1 MHNLLKD
8 IRYSLRSLAK
18 HPGFTVVAVLTLGLG
33 IGVNTAILSTI
44 NGFILRPINVP
55 RASEVV
61 MPFWGS
67 KQKAEVW
74 GDFSYANYVDLR
86 DQNKSFSGL
95 LAWNMA
101 QAGIS
106 ESASRDAIGGRQA
119 ELAWGEVVSSNYFSV
134 LELNPSLGRGFLPE
148 DDRSQGSAPVVVL
161 GYKFWQRRFNS
172 DPSIIGRNLYLNGTP
187 FTVIGVGPKNYEGV
201 KFAIR
206 QDFWV
211 PLMQQAK
218 FFGGD
223 PAWEKERSWNDLKLL
238 GRLKPGV
245 TMKQAE
251 ADLNIVAENLAS
263 LYPDKAKDT
272 KIQVV
277 SEQDGR
283 FDEISKW
290 FRYAAL
296 ISLCISGLVLLVAC
310 ANVANLMLARA
321 TSRTK
326 EIGIRLA
333 IGAGRTHIIR
343 QLLTES
349 MILALFGGIVGWGL
363 AYWGTNLV
371 HSSIPPLPYP
381 INLDVNPDL
390 AVLKWMFG
398 VSVVTGFIFGL
409 APAVIASRQDLVS
422 VLKSEV
428 KVNLGRGLTRR
439 LNLRAAL
446 VVAQLAISIVVLVC
460 AGLFLRSLSKAVK
473 TDPGFSVE
481 NW

>member
-1 MHNLLKD
+1 MQNLLKD

-18 HPGFTVVAVLTLGLG
+18 HPGFTVVAVITLGLG

-67 KQKAEVW
+67 KQKSEVW

-86 DQNKSFSGL
+86 DQNKSLSGL

-106 ESASRDAIGGRQA
+106 ESASRDSLGGRQA

-187 FTVIGVGPKNYEGV
+187 FTIIGVGPKNYEGV

-223 PAWEKERSWNDLKLL
+223 PAWEKERSWADLKLL

-263 LYPDKAKDT
+263 LYPDKARDT

-290 FRYAAL
+290 FKYAAL

-310 ANVANLMLARA
+310 ANVANLMRRFPALVMGIFAGVALVLASIGIYGVVSYSVSQQTHFIGVRMALGASPADILKMVMKQGVRLALLGVGIGVGASLGVTRLLNDLLFGVKTTDAATFAMVTGTLFIVALLACYLPARRA
-321 TSRTK
+321 TK
-326 EIGIRLA
+326 VDPLV
-333 IGAGRTHIIR
+333 
-343 QLLTES
+343 
-349 MILALFGGIVGWGL
+349 ALR
-363 AYWGTNLV
+363 Y
-371 HSSIPPLPYP
+371 
-381 INLDVNPDL
+381 
-390 AVLKWMFG
+390 
-398 VSVVTGFIFGL
+398 
-409 APAVIASRQDLVS
+409 
-422 VLKSEV
+422 E
-428 KVNLGRGLTRR
+428 
-439 LNLRAAL
+439 
-446 VVAQLAISIVVLVC
+446 
-460 AGLFLRSLSKAVK
+460 
-473 TDPGFSVE
+473 
-481 NW
+481 